1 MSTFH
6 HGELVKLKDKAIEE
20 LAPYAEEIAKI
31 VLQEFRDAATQG
43 HSTATI
49 HYDDIAFWPI
59 RFQMWW
65 NKKNF
70 CNAFQFSILYLG
82 PKFSFIGY
90 GRDRIT
96 ANW

>member
-1 MSTFH
+1 MESSH
-6 HGELVKLKDKAIEE
+6 HAELVSLKNKAIEE

-31 VLQEFRDAATQG
+31 ILREFRIAAAQG
-43 HSTATI
+43 HSTATF
-49 HYDDIAFWPI
+49 YRSDAAFWPI
-59 RFQMWW
+59 RFRMWW

-70 CNAFQFSILYLG
+70 HNAFVFAILSLG